1 MFVILLWF
9 YPFSYPYSRH
19 AQNPGLPS
27 QARVLSC
34 KTYLNKVGYP
44 KFFTDNNG
52 GFCSKYQLWMCI
64 YTFGILFLWRDDRII
79 TMFKNTVSN
88 RNKRLGVT
96 AGWVKRKAPNRMAQ
110 ACPNGPG
117 SDSNLSL
124 KTSCWAVFLC
134 ISFDTVLSLF
144 LSNMHYAKDPTAFYS
159 SPFSKWSCI
168 LLGFQIKNIYFIFP
182 HTFLWAFGGKI
193 SSFLTNIAARFLWE

>member
-9 YPFSYPYSRH
+9 CPFSYPYSRH

-27 QARVLSC
+27 QACVLSC
-34 KTYLNKVGYP
+34 KTYLNKMGYP
-44 KFFTDNNG
+44 KFFTYNNG

-79 TMFKNTVSN
+79 TMFKNTLGN

-96 AGWVKRKAPNRMAQ
+96 AGWVKGNAPNKMAQ
-110 ACPNGPG
+110 ACPNGPE

-124 KTSCWAVFLC
+124 KTSWILFFGSPLILFFPYFFPTC
-134 ISFDTVLSLF
+134 ITQR
-144 LSNMHYAKDPTAFYS
+144 
-159 SPFSKWSCI
+159 I
-168 LLGFQIKNIYFIFP
+168 LLTFILLPSVNDHVFY
-182 HTFLWAFGGKI
+182 WASK
-193 SSFLTNIAARFLWE
+193 